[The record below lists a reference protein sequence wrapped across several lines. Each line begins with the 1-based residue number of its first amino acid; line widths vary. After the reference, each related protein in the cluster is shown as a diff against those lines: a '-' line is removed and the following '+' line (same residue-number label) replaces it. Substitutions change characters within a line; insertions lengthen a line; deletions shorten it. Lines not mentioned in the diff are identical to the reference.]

1 MKKNL
6 FIKSTLILI
15 LSGFLT
21 KILGFIIKVIYTRI
35 IGEYGISL
43 YSIAVPTYSL
53 LLTIATLAIPISI
66 SKLVSEN
73 KGRSIR
79 ILTSAAFLIISINL
93 VLVFVIFLTKDFLAV
108 NLLKEPKASPIIM
121 AFALTL
127 PFVSISSVLKGYFA
141 GKQNMVPHAT
151 SNIIEQIVRLI
162 IILVVLPILKRK
174 SDMLAILGLILLTII
189 SEISSIIVFLFFL
202 PKKINFNTKILPSK
216 KITKDILDISIPTV
230 SGRIIGNIGYFF
242 EPIILTNLLLFSGYN
257 NSYILSE
264 YGAYN
269 AYSLALLTMPSF
281 FIGAIATSLLPE
293 ISKFNGNNNLKMVK
307 RRIHQSIIFS
317 LIIGIFFSLLI
328 FIFRDKLL
336 FSLYNTTKGSD
347 YIKVLAPFFVLFYL
361 EGVLTSSLQALGY
374 AKVTMNITLYG
385 VIIKLFIMAILSLC
399 HIGIYSL
406 VIAEIINIFFVVFFN
421 FKHLKKYIFIEPT
434 TPENTFDSL

>member
-43 YSIAVPTYSL
+43 YALATPTYSL
-53 LLTIATLAIPISI
+53 LLTIATLSIPISI

-79 ILTSAAFLIISINL
+79 ILTSATFLILSIN
-93 VLVFVIFLTKDFLAV
+93 FLLILLILLTRNFIAI
-108 NLLKEPKASPIIM
+108 NLLKEPLASPILL

-141 GKQNMVPHAT
+141 GKQNMIPHAT
-151 SNIIEQIVRLI
+151 SNIIEQIIRLVI
-162 IILVVLPILKRK
+162 ITFILPILMKK
-174 SDMLAILGLILLTII
+174 NVLHAVIGLILLTIL
-189 SEISSIIVFLFFL
+189 SEISSIIVFFFFI
-202 PKKINFNTKILPSK
+202 PKHINFKTNLLPSK
-216 KITKDILDISIPTV
+216 KHTKNILEISIPTV
-230 SGRIIGNIGYFF
+230 SSKIIGNIGYFF
-242 EPIILTNLLLFSGYN
+242 EPIILTNLLLISGYPS
-257 NSYILSE
+257 SYILRE

-269 AYSLALLTMPSF
+269 AYSLQLLTMPSF
-281 FIGAIATSLLPE
+281 FIAAISTSLLPE
-293 ISKFNGNNNLKMVK
+293 ISKFHGENNIEMIKK
-307 RRIHQSIIFS
+307 RIHQSILFA
-317 LIIGIFFSLLI
+317 LIIGIFFSFII
-328 FIFRDKLL
+328 FTFRDTLL
-336 FSLYNTTKGSD
+336 FSLYNTTSGSN
-347 YIKVLAPFFVLFYL
+347 YIKILAPFFVLFYL

-374 AKVTMNITLYG
+374 AKLSMNITLYG
-385 VIIKLFIMAILSLC
+385 VILKLIVMSILSLC

-406 VIAEIINIFFVVFFN
+406 VYAEIINILFVVFLN
-421 FKHLKKYIFIEPT
+421 TKY
-434 TPENTFDSL
+434 LRKYV

>member
-43 YSIAVPTYSL
+43 FTIATPTYSL
-53 LLTIATLAIPISI
+53 LLTISTLAIPISI

-79 ILTSAAFLIISINL
+79 ILTSATFLILSINFL
-93 VLVFVIFLTKDFLAV
+93 LILIIFLTKDFIAT
-108 NLLKEPKASPIIM
+108 NLLKEPLASPILM

-127 PFVSISSVLKGYFA
+127 PFVSISAVLKGYFA

-151 SNIIEQIVRLI
+151 SNILEQIVRLI
-162 IILVVLPILKRK
+162 IIVTILPILMKK
-174 SDMLAILGLILLTII
+174 SVIYAVLGLILLTIL

-202 PKKINFNTKILPSK
+202 PKHINYKTNLLPSK
-216 KITKDILDISIPTV
+216 KHTKDILNISLPTV
-230 SGRIIGNIGYFF
+230 SSRIIGNIGYFL
-242 EPIILTNLLLFSGYN
+242 EPIILTNLLLFSGYTN
-257 NSYILSE
+257 AYILRE

-269 AYSLALLTMPSF
+269 AYSLALLTMPGF
-281 FIGAIATSLLPE
+281 FIAAISTSLLPE
-293 ISKFNGNNNLKMVK
+293 ISKFHGERNSSMVK
-307 RRIHQSIIFS
+307 RRIKQSLLFALLIGTFFSFIIFT
-317 LIIGIFFSLLI
+317 
-328 FIFRDKLL
+328 FRDKLL
-336 FSLYNTTKGSD
+336 FTLYNTTNGSD
-347 YIKVLAPFFVLFYL
+347 YIKILAPFFVLFYL
-361 EGVLTSSLQALGY
+361 EGVLTSALQALGH
-374 AKVTMNITLYG
+374 AKITMNITLWG
-385 VIIKLFIMAILSLC
+385 VILKLLVMAILSLC

-406 VIAEIINIFFVVFFN
+406 VIAEIINILFVVLIN
-421 FKHLKKYIFIEPT
+421 FKYLKIYV
-434 TPENTFDSL
+434 

>member
-53 LLTIATLAIPISI
+53 LLTSATLAIPISI

-257 NSYILSE
+257 NGYILSE

-421 FKHLKKYIFIEPT
+421 FKHLKKYI
-434 TPENTFDSL
+434 

>member
-15 LSGFLT
+15 CSGFLT
-21 KILGFIIKVIYTRI
+21 KILGFVIKVIYTRI

-43 YSIAVPTYSL
+43 YAIAAPTYSL

-79 ILTSAAFLIISINL
+79 ILTSAAFLILSIN
-93 VLVFVIFLTKDFLAV
+93 FLLILIILLTRNFLATT
-108 NLLKEPKASPIIM
+108 LLKEPLASPILL

-141 GKQNMVPHAT
+141 GKQNMIPHAT
-151 SNIIEQIVRLI
+151 SNIIEQIIRLI
-162 IILVVLPILKRK
+162 IIVIVLPILMKK
-174 SDMLAILGLILLTII
+174 SVMHAIIGLILLTIV
-189 SEISSIIVFLFFL
+189 SEISSIIVFLFFI
-202 PKKINFNTKILPSK
+202 PKHINFKTNLLPSK
-216 KITKDILDISIPTV
+216 KHTKDILNISVPTV
-230 SGRIIGNIGYFF
+230 SSRIIGNIGYFL
-242 EPIILTNLLLFSGYN
+242 EPIILTNLLLFSGYPS
-257 NSYILSE
+257 SYILRE

-269 AYSLALLTMPSF
+269 AYSLALLTMPGF
-281 FIGAIATSLLPE
+281 FIAAISTSLLPE
-293 ISKFNGNNNLKMVK
+293 ISKFHGENNNKMIK
-307 RRIHQSIIFS
+307 RRIHQSIIFA
-317 LIIGIFFSLLI
+317 LLIGIFFSFII
-328 FIFRDKLL
+328 FTFRDTLL
-336 FSLYNTTKGSD
+336 FSLYNTTSGSN

-374 AKVTMNITLYG
+374 AKVTMNITLWG
-385 VIIKLFIMAILSLC
+385 VILKLLVMASLSLC

-406 VIAEIINIFFVVFFN
+406 VIAEIINILFVVFLN
-421 FKHLKKYIFIEPT
+421 IKYLKKLTY
-434 TPENTFDSL
+434 

>member
-79 ILTSAAFLIISINL
+79 ILTSAAFLIISINF

-151 SNIIEQIVRLI
+151 SNILEQIVRLI

-421 FKHLKKYIFIEPT
+421 FKYLKKYI
-434 TPENTFDSL
+434 

>member
-216 KITKDILDISIPTV
+216 KITKDILDISIPTI

-421 FKHLKKYIFIEPT
+421 FKYLKKYI
-434 TPENTFDSL
+434 

>member
-1 MKKNL
+1 
-6 FIKSTLILI
+6 
-15 LSGFLT
+15 
-21 KILGFIIKVIYTRI
+21 
-35 IGEYGISL
+35 
-43 YSIAVPTYSL
+43 
-53 LLTIATLAIPISI
+53 
-66 SKLVSEN
+66 
-73 KGRSIR
+73 
-79 ILTSAAFLIISINL
+79 
-93 VLVFVIFLTKDFLAV
+93 
-108 NLLKEPKASPIIM
+108 
-121 AFALTL
+121 
-127 PFVSISSVLKGYFA
+127 
-141 GKQNMVPHAT
+141 
-151 SNIIEQIVRLI
+151 
-162 IILVVLPILKRK
+162 
-174 SDMLAILGLILLTII
+174 MLAILGLILLTII

-399 HIGIYSL
+399 NIGIYSL

-421 FKHLKKYIFIEPT
+421 FKHLKKYI
-434 TPENTFDSL
+434 

>member
-21 KILGFIIKVIYTRI
+21 KMLGFIIKVVYTRI

-43 YSIAVPTYSL
+43 FTIATPTYSL
-53 LLTIATLAIPISI
+53 LLTISTLAIPISI

-79 ILTSAAFLIISINL
+79 ILTSATFLILSINFL
-93 VLVFVIFLTKDFLAV
+93 LILIIFLTKDFIAT
-108 NLLKEPKASPIIM
+108 NLLKEPLASPILM

-127 PFVSISSVLKGYFA
+127 PFVSISAVLKGYFA

-151 SNIIEQIVRLI
+151 SNILEQIVRLI
-162 IILVVLPILKRK
+162 IIVTILPILMKK
-174 SDMLAILGLILLTII
+174 SVMYAVLGLILLTIL

-202 PKKINFNTKILPSK
+202 PKHINYKTNLLPSK
-216 KITKDILDISIPTV
+216 KHTKDILNISLPTV
-230 SGRIIGNIGYFF
+230 SSRIIGNIGYFL
-242 EPIILTNLLLFSGYN
+242 EPIILTNLLLFSGYTN
-257 NSYILSE
+257 AYILRE

-269 AYSLALLTMPSF
+269 AYSLALLTMPGF
-281 FIGAIATSLLPE
+281 FIAAISTSLLPE
-293 ISKFNGNNNLKMVK
+293 ISKFHGERNSSMVK
-307 RRIHQSIIFS
+307 RRIKQSLLFALLIGTFFSFIIFT
-317 LIIGIFFSLLI
+317 
-328 FIFRDKLL
+328 FRDKLL
-336 FSLYNTTKGSD
+336 FTLYNTTNGSD
-347 YIKVLAPFFVLFYL
+347 YIKILAPFFVLFYL

-374 AKVTMNITLYG
+374 AKVTMNITLWG
-385 VIIKLFIMAILSLC
+385 VILKLLVMAILSLC

-406 VIAEIINIFFVVFFN
+406 VIAEIINILFVVLIN
-421 FKHLKKYIFIEPT
+421 FKYLKIYV
-434 TPENTFDSL
+434 

>member
-15 LSGFLT
+15 CSGFLT

-43 YSIAVPTYSL
+43 YAIAAPTYSL

-79 ILTSAAFLIISINL
+79 ILTSAAFLILSIN
-93 VLVFVIFLTKDFLAV
+93 FLLILIILLTRDFLATT
-108 NLLKEPKASPIIM
+108 LLKEPLASPILL

-151 SNIIEQIVRLI
+151 SNIIEQIIRLI
-162 IILVVLPILKRK
+162 IIVIVLPILMEK
-174 SDMLAILGLILLTII
+174 SVMHAVIGLILLTIA
-189 SEISSIIVFLFFL
+189 SEISSIIVFLFFI
-202 PKKINFNTKILPSK
+202 PKHINFKTNLLPSRK
-216 KITKDILDISIPTV
+216 HTKDILNISVPTV
-230 SGRIIGNIGYFF
+230 SSRIIGNIGYFL
-242 EPIILTNLLLFSGYN
+242 EPIILTNLLLFSGYPS
-257 NSYILSE
+257 SYILRE

-269 AYSLALLTMPSF
+269 AYSLALLTMPGF
-281 FIGAIATSLLPE
+281 FIAAISTSLLPE
-293 ISKFNGNNNLKMVK
+293 ISKFHGENNTKMIK
-307 RRIHQSIIFS
+307 RRIHQSIIFA
-317 LIIGIFFSLLI
+317 LLIGIFFSFLI
-328 FIFRDKLL
+328 FTFRDALL
-336 FSLYNTTKGSD
+336 FSLYNTTSGSD

-374 AKVTMNITLYG
+374 AKITMNITLWG
-385 VIIKLFIMAILSLC
+385 VILKLIIMAILSLC

-406 VIAEIINIFFVVFFN
+406 VISEIINILFVVFLNFN
-421 FKHLKKYIFIEPT
+421 YLKKYI
-434 TPENTFDSL
+434 

>member
-127 PFVSISSVLKGYFA
+127 PFVSISSVLKGYFV

-421 FKHLKKYIFIEPT
+421 FKYLKKYI
-434 TPENTFDSL
+434 

>member
-15 LSGFLT
+15 LSGFIT

-108 NLLKEPKASPIIM
+108 NLLKEPKAGPIIM

-421 FKHLKKYIFIEPT
+421 FKYLKKYI
-434 TPENTFDSL
+434 

>member
-79 ILTSAAFLIISINL
+79 ILSSAAFLIISINL

-108 NLLKEPKASPIIM
+108 NLLKEPKASSIIM

-151 SNIIEQIVRLI
+151 SNILEQIVRLI
-162 IILVVLPILKRK
+162 IILVVLPILKEK

-293 ISKFNGNNNLKMVK
+293 ISKFNGSNNLKMVK

-347 YIKVLAPFFVLFYL
+347 YIKILAPFFVLFYL

-421 FKHLKKYIFIEPT
+421 FKHLKKYI
-434 TPENTFDSL
+434 

>member
-93 VLVFVIFLTKDFLAV
+93 VLVFVIFLTKDFLAI

-151 SNIIEQIVRLI
+151 SNILEQIVRLI

-421 FKHLKKYIFIEPT
+421 FKYLKKYI
-434 TPENTFDSL
+434 

>member
-15 LSGFLT
+15 CSGFLT

-43 YSIAVPTYSL
+43 YAIAAPTYSL

-79 ILTSAAFLIISINL
+79 ILTSAAFLILSINL
-93 VLVFVIFLTKDFLAV
+93 LLILLILLTRDFLATT
-108 NLLKEPKASPIIM
+108 LLKEPLASPILL

-151 SNIIEQIVRLI
+151 SNIIEQIIRLI
-162 IILVVLPILKRK
+162 IIVIVLPILMEK
-174 SDMLAILGLILLTII
+174 SVMHAVIGLILLTII
-189 SEISSIIVFLFFL
+189 SEISSIIVFLFFI
-202 PKKINFNTKILPSK
+202 PKHIDFKTNLLPSK
-216 KITKDILDISIPTV
+216 KHTKDILNISVPTV
-230 SGRIIGNIGYFF
+230 SSRIIGNIGYFL
-242 EPIILTNLLLFSGYN
+242 EPIILTNLLLFSGYPS
-257 NSYILSE
+257 SYILRE

-269 AYSLALLTMPSF
+269 AYSLALLTMPGF
-281 FIGAIATSLLPE
+281 FIAAISTSLLPE
-293 ISKFNGNNNLKMVK
+293 ISKFHGENNTKMIK
-307 RRIHQSIIFS
+307 RRIHQSIIFA
-317 LIIGIFFSLLI
+317 LLIGIFFSFII
-328 FIFRDKLL
+328 FTFRDTLL
-336 FSLYNTTKGSD
+336 FLLYNTTSGSN

-374 AKVTMNITLYG
+374 AKVTMNITLWG
-385 VIIKLFIMAILSLC
+385 VILKLLVMAILSLC

-406 VIAEIINIFFVVFFN
+406 VIAEIINILFVVLLN
-421 FKHLKKYIFIEPT
+421 IKYLKKLTY
-434 TPENTFDSL
+434 